1 MGFSKLTKLY
11 VINVCFMDDCFGEG
25 WGEGGKEWEE
35 VGSGDVLF
43 WSLPGCVHATLL
55 STISCNFLNCYL
67 FTYETYL
74 RVLKKSFKWAF
85 YIESE
90 FVGFWRP
97 RGKPECAVKN
107 LSEQGRAK
115 NKSTQ
120 IWWEPGRHNWW
131 QGSANLTAAPALLPK
146 FVEVRHMKGDYP
158 VDLAQTAQS

>member
-1 MGFSKLTKLY
+1 MTVLVRGGK
-11 VINVCFMDDCFGEG
+11 GE
-25 WGEGGKEWEE
+25 KEWEE

-74 RVLKKSFKWAF
+74 RVLKNSFKWAF